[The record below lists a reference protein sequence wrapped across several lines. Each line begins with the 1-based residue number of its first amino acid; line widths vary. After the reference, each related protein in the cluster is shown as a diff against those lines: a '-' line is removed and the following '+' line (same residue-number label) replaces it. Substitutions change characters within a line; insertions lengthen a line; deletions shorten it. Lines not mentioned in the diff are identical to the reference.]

1 MRSVFLALKQERT
14 PSSATASCLCK
25 RTAHS
30 LATAPSTI
38 KVWDD
43 VVLVWSCDCLSGKMC
58 VHTILALLHMK
69 LSGHPQFATAHNRRV
84 PASTAQSADGKDS
97 KDGDEAKA
105 LPISDLH
112 RKQARYE
119 LEHCRL
125 MENSADVRKIL
136 NRRCVPG
143 DCPLRS
149 SCSSIG
155 KTTDKHGLSRG
166 SRACEHSFPSEL
178 HVGLQRC
185 PDRACGASRLQ
196 LFCLT
201 PCQVHR

>member
-1 MRSVFLALKQERT
+1 MSVL
-14 PSSATASCLCK
+14 SN
-25 RTAHS
+25 
-30 LATAPSTI
+30 
-38 KVWDD
+38 
-43 VVLVWSCDCLSGKMC
+43 DCLPGKMC
-58 VHTILALLHMK
+58 AHTMLALLHMK
-69 LSGHPQFATAHNRRV
+69 LSGHPQFATAYNRRV
-84 PASTAQSADGKDS
+84 PASTAKSDGKDS
-97 KDGDEAKA
+97 KDGDEAKV
-105 LPISDLH
+105 LPISHLH
-112 RKQARYE
+112 RKQALYE

-125 MENSADVRKIL
+125 MEDSADVRKGL

-149 SCSSIG
+149 SCPSIG

-196 LFCLT
+196 LFCLM
-201 PCQVHR
+201 PCRCISERAPFCDVVESLHLQVHYLRHSGLRRDLPWLQTFVLAVLP